1 MQKSFKHI
9 IVDEEN
15 YQSLRNLG
23 KSGESFNDVI
33 KKLFMSKGYTEQDWI
48 NLNKNKEAVL
58 KEIKEK

>member
-15 YQSLRNLG
+15 YQSQRNLG

>member
-58 KEIKEK
+58 K